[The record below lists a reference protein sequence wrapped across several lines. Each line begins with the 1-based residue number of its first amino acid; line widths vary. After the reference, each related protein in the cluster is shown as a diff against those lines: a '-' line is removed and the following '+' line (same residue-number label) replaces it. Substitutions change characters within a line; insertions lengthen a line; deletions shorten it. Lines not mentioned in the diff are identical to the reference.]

1 MDNLRKHI
9 SKFSHK
15 ERRSIMKKEIKAPE
29 MEVIRLLIEDVI
41 SEANRFVDKGY
52 LEFQSVKGGDK
63 WLQKTRFLYVK

>member
-29 MEVIRLLIEDVI
+29 MEVITLLFEDVI
-41 SEANRFVDKGY
+41 TTSSGNDGSTDLPDDED
-52 LEFQSVKGGDK
+52 L
-63 WLQKTRFLYVK
+63 